1 MNKTRVTIKPFE
13 SKEEV
18 LDYVRMYNDL
28 DERSIYDHLE
38 LASPENLLQYF
49 ESPNGNN
56 VNLMILNEMGHF
68 IGTIGYRKESDFE
81 YKLGYRILKGMYRS
95 KGYMSETIE
104 VYIPRLFEEHKNLT
118 RLTAQIHEENIPS
131 IRLVKKSGFTY
142 EGTMRKAY
150 QYRDKKV
157 GFQNYSLLREEV
169 YKRKKSDSN

>member
-1 MNKTRVTIKPFE
+1 
-13 SKEEV
+13 
-18 LDYVRMYNDL
+18 
-28 DERSIYDHLE
+28 
-38 LASPENLLQYF
+38 
-49 ESPNGNN
+49 
-56 VNLMILNEMGHF
+56 
-68 IGTIGYRKESDFE
+68 
-81 YKLGYRILKGMYRS
+81 
-95 KGYMSETIE
+95 MSETIE